1 MISALNLVVLKG
13 NTQCIFNGNLSVS
26 NNDTICPGETF
37 NLFATGAFS
46 YSWAPSS
53 LLSDPNISFPN
64 TSPNQTTMF
73 YITGFD
79 AAGCSTTDS
88 VEIFVHPIANVNAG
102 LDDSI
107 CPGSS
112 TQLNASGG
120 INYTWITNNQLSNF
134 LISNPLAS
142 PFTTTEY
149 IVEIIDSNSCSINDS
164 VIINVFD
171 SASANAGFNVSIC
184 ADDSYLLQASGGVSY
199 QWEPSSFVNHPNS
212 SSPLSFPDDDMI
224 FSVEVTDSN
233 GCKDLDS
240 VQILVFKIN
249 TSNDTILCKGD
260 SVQLSVTGDPATN
273 FEWTPFEWVSDSSSY
288 QPWFSPKETTS
299 YVINATNSQGCVHTD
314 TVVIDVPLVSSLIDS
329 SLTAGCDGFYVD
341 FINSSSSDLS
351 YSWLFS
357 DGTTSNEQSVEKS
370 FDFNSTIDAQLIV
383 ENEIGCISSSNLSI
397 NSLSLDSIFNFDN
410 YTPPNIF
417 TPNGDGKNDLFE
429 FFFPGRIN
437 ECINLT
443 IYNKWGEIQ
452 FSSTGNNIYWDGYT
466 STGILASQG
475 IYYYTLSFKDQTKSS
490 FLQLFR

>member
-1 MISALNLVVLKG
+1 M
-13 NTQCIFNGNLSVS
+13 
-26 NNDTICPGETF
+26 
-37 NLFATGAFS
+37 
-46 YSWAPSS
+46 
-53 LLSDPNISFPN
+53 
-64 TSPNQTTMF
+64 
-73 YITGFD
+73 
-79 AAGCSTTDS
+79 
-88 VEIFVHPIANVNAG
+88 
-102 LDDSI
+102 
-107 CPGSS
+107 
-112 TQLNASGG
+112 
-120 INYTWITNNQLSNF
+120 
-134 LISNPLAS
+134 
-142 PFTTTEY
+142 
-149 IVEIIDSNSCSINDS
+149 
-164 VIINVFD
+164 
-171 SASANAGFNVSIC
+171 
-184 ADDSYLLQASGGVSY
+184 
-199 QWEPSSFVNHPNS
+199 
-212 SSPLSFPDDDMI
+212 
-224 FSVEVTDSN
+224 
-233 GCKDLDS
+233 
-240 VQILVFKIN
+240 
-249 TSNDTILCKGD
+249 
-260 SVQLSVTGDPATN
+260 
-273 FEWTPFEWVSDSSSY
+273 
-288 QPWFSPKETTS
+288 
-299 YVINATNSQGCVHTD
+299 
-314 TVVIDVPLVSSLIDS
+314 
-329 SLTAGCDGFYVD
+329 D